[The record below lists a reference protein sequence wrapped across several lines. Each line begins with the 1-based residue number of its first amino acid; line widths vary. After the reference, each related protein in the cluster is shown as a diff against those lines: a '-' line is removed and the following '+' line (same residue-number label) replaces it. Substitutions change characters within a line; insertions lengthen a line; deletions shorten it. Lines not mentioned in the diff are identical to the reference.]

1 MCIKHVVQRAREQAH
16 ADDFLQLSSAFLS
29 GVVSVAKPVSN
40 VILVELLKH
49 VRPWLKPALTSHC

>member
-1 MCIKHVVQRAREQAH
+1 MCIKHVVQRAREQAN
-16 ADDFLQLSSAFLS
+16 ADDFLQLSSAFLG